1 MNYSYIMG
9 IDAAAG
15 KFDYHLMDRQETE
28 ICFAEVQLTGLNVQD
43 WFTELC
49 QQLDCPTDGV
59 LVCIENTG
67 VYSIG
72 VAYELHLA
80 GVAVWLEDA
89 FQIKQSSGRVNS
101 KTDRLDAM
109 RIARYALRNFAD
121 YQSFVADTTVVV
133 NLKSLD
139 QQRRRLMKAKNQ
151 LTNAIKEERRY
162 VPKDLRASEDNYADT
177 EGVVSQIR
185 AAIKAIDKKMAKLIR
200 QDERCKRI
208 NKVLTSLP
216 GIGPVTSLK
225 LILKTNLFAQGY
237 DHRKIASYLGIAPHK
252 KQSGKRLN
260 AKPKTRKNVDGA
272 TKGSLYMGMLRHLS
286 SNNRIG
292 HYYRRKIA
300 EGKHH
305 NSVVNAISNI
315 ILQTACAC
323 LRKDELYVEKFAKNL
338 QTS

>member
-1 MNYSYIMG
+1 MKYSFIMG

-28 ICFAEVQLTGLNVQD
+28 ICFDEVQLAGLNVQA
-43 WFTELC
+43 WFSQLC
-49 QQLDCPTDGV
+49 QTVDCPVDGV

-109 RIARYALRNFAD
+109 RIARYGLRNHTD
-121 YQSFVADTTVVV
+121 YQAFVADAKIVI
-133 NLKSLD
+133 NLKSLN
-139 QQRRRLMKAKNQ
+139 QQRGRLLKAKNQ
-151 LTNAIKEERRY
+151 LANAIGEERRY
-162 VPKDLRASEDNYADT
+162 VPTDLRPTDDYYADT
-177 EGVVSQIR
+177 EDVLNRITQ
-185 AAIKAIDKKMAKLIR
+185 AIKAIEAKVAKLIR
-200 QDERCKRI
+200 QDARCKRM
-208 NKVLTSLP
+208 NEVLTSLP
-216 GIGPVTSLK
+216 GIGPVTALK
-225 LILKTNLFAQGY
+225 LMLKTNLFARGF
-237 DHRKIASYLGIAPHK
+237 DHRRIASYLGIAPHQR
-252 KQSGKRLN
+252 QSGKRLN
-260 AKPKTRKNVDGA
+260 EKPRTRKNVDKA
-272 TKGSLYMGMLRHLS
+272 CKASLYMGMLRHVNS
-286 SNNRIG
+286 DNRIG

-305 NSVVNAISNI
+305 NSAINAVSNI
-315 ILQTACAC
+315 ILETACAC